1 MNERI
6 WWSRKGGVRGSKH
19 SFRRGSK
26 EKFDH
31 DTLLGAA
38 IVNKEIKAP
47 DRQLCYAVVH

>member
-1 MNERI
+1 MVEQER
-6 WWSRKGGVRGSKH
+6 WGEGEQAL
-19 SFRRGSK
+19 RRGSK

-47 DRQLCYAVVH
+47 DSQLCYAVVH